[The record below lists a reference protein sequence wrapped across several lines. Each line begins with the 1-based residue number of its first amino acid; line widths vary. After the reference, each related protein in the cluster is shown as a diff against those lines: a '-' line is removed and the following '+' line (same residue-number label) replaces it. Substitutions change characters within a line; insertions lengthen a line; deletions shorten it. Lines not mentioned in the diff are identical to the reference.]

1 MGVAGLWNTLR
12 PAAKTRS
19 LTDLAVNDGFETNP
33 QGARGYRIGID
44 ASIWF
49 FHMEYGREGENPH
62 LRTLFFRCAT
72 LMRTP
77 FLPLFVFDGPKRPDF
92 KRGKRINTSQ
102 NVLIPSM
109 KQIIEAFGFEHR
121 TAPGEAEA
129 ELAYLNSIG
138 VIDGVLSDDVDNFLF
153 GATTVIRNPSNSLSG
168 NRSNPVLNSAGK
180 DDKNHSWVYKMEDIE
195 SHPEIGLTRGG
206 LILIGLLSGG
216 DYEQGGLQGC
226 GMQKAVALAKCG
238 FGDSLYKAATT
249 LSRERLPLFLDNWRH
264 EMRHEISTNS
274 QGHLG
279 RKSPALAK
287 SLTSAFPDI
296 DILLSYVNPITSETM
311 GKPYSPGDILWNKEP
326 DISKLAGICERF
338 FEWGYKEA
346 IIKRFRTVMW
356 HSAVQRILRRA
367 VLDLDQGK
375 RSGGASSQ
383 RPPKTPSRSG
393 RGSAEPCGT
402 PSKMI
407 TQYFSNM
414 SITSSRRS
422 SDQDEDDE
430 ERLIVKIHSTRTHV
444 STDGLLEYRVEVA
457 PAQLVRLAEH
467 GIQGTRPKPTQE
479 WESEEEGDGD
489 KDQASSN
496 PQEHMR
502 LWMPACMVQLV
513 EPGLVEVFDAEV
525 ARKAAKKA
533 GKGQG
538 RGKKKKA
545 ADDDDGDVPV
555 SPPKAKPSR
564 ARAAPAR
571 DPEDGDNTSAA
582 PKGRSKKATTATS
595 KSKGKSKALANLSS
609 DEESEGE
616 LPSPSRLFPSARQET
631 RISSKTIV
639 TESQTTDVFSS
650 AGGFDGLSPSP
661 RLRVG
666 VKDLTKKKTTTT
678 STSST
683 TFSTTGAGISSTS
696 QPGVPVPK
704 FNSSSTSTKSGTLSS
719 LINPK
724 RPNASA
730 PVTVATTSTT
740 TTITAAKSK
749 SKPAPFPVLAFLD
762 DKDDD
767 DDDDGEMLDYNAL
780 FTSPSRGRK
789 LTVNTTTSNS
799 ASTSNRTSA
808 STSNST
814 SPSTSSKG
822 GRARKTNK
830 PLLSDSS
837 DSVGSDSVLMRYRK
851 SPRKSSSHSSPTTPN
866 SNSPRSGSPTPDSGS
881 NSRSRG
887 SNGVIGIGVPAKAK
901 MIGRSVSGSSSASG
915 APKATSSSK
924 PPPKSKSKS
933 TTALPQAIKKSVDLK
948 TLPIYE
954 ISSDSDEDDDDD
966 ELPARVF
973 SATTKKTLSTTS
985 ATSTTKT
992 RETATTT
999 RKVKTANSTST
1010 ARKQNVQIDF
1020 IDLT

>member
-1 MGVAGLWNTLR
+1 MGVAGLWSELR
-12 PAAKTRS
+12 PVAKTRS

-33 QGARGYRIGID
+33 QGVRGYRIGID

-72 LMRTP
+72 LMRAP

-180 DDKNHSWVYKMEDIE
+180 DDKNHSWVYKSEDIE
-195 SHPEIGLTRGG
+195 SQLGLSRGG

-226 GMQKAVALAKCG
+226 GMQKALALAKCG
-238 FGDSLYKAATT
+238 FGNSLYKAATT
-249 LSRERLPLFLDNWRH
+249 LSREKLPPFLDNWRH

-274 QGHLG
+274 KGLLG

-287 SLTSAFPDI
+287 SITSAFPDI

-311 GKPYSPGDILWNKEP
+311 GKPYSPGDIRWNKEP

-367 VLDLDQGK
+367 VLDLDQAK

-393 RGSAEPCGT
+393 RGNAEPCGT

-414 SITSSRRS
+414 NITSPQRS

-444 STDGLLEYRVEVA
+444 STDGLLEYRVEIA

-479 WESEEEGDGD
+479 WESEEEGDED

-496 PQEHMR
+496 PQDHMR

-545 ADDDDGDVPV
+545 ADDNDGVVPG

-564 ARAAPAR
+564 ARTALAR
-571 DPEDGDNTSAA
+571 DPEDGDSTSAA
-582 PKGRSKKATTATS
+582 PSGRNKKATTAAS
-595 KSKGKSKALANLSS
+595 KSKGKSKAVAVLSS

-616 LPSPSRLFPSARQET
+616 LPSPSRLFPLARQEA

-639 TESQTTDVFSS
+639 TESQATDVFSS
-650 AGGFDGLSPSP
+650 ASGYDGLSSSP
-661 RLRVG
+661 RHRVG
-666 VKDLTKKKTTTT
+666 IKDLTKKKTTTT

-683 TFSTTGAGISSTS
+683 AFATTSAGISSTS
-696 QPGVPVPK
+696 QLGVPVPK
-704 FNSSSTSTKSGTLSS
+704 SNPSSTSTKSGTVSS

-724 RPNASA
+724 RPKASA
-730 PVTVATTSTT
+730 FVTVATTSAT
-740 TTITAAKSK
+740 TTITATKLKA
-749 SKPAPFPVLAFLD
+749 KPAPFPLAFLD

-780 FTSPSRGRK
+780 FTSPSPGRK
-789 LTVNTTTSNS
+789 RTVNTTTSNPAS
-799 ASTSNRTSA
+799 ASNPTSA

-814 SPSTSSKG
+814 STSTSPPRG

-830 PLLSDSS
+830 LLSDSS
-837 DSVGSDSVLMRYRK
+837 DSVGSDSVLTRYRK

-866 SNSPRSGSPTPDSGS
+866 SDSPRSGSPTPDSGS

-887 SNGVIGIGVPAKAK
+887 SNGLIGIGVPVKAK

-915 APKATSSSK
+915 AGKATYTSSSE
-924 PPPKSKSKS
+924 PPLKSKSKH

-966 ELPARVF
+966 ELPARIF
-973 SATTKKTLSTTS
+973 SAATKKESSTTS
-985 ATSTTKT
+985 ATTTTKT

-999 RKVKTANSTST
+999 RKVRTANSTST